1 MLRELV
7 HSGEYGRMLDAQF
20 LRLSACPRW
29 SKSGWLFRR
38 EQSGHI
44 PFDLHIHDLDL
55 ILSLWGEPES
65 VSCTSTGREGLDYR
79 EHYRFSYVFPGGAT
93 VSAEAAW
100 YNADIPF
107 TATWRVYFESAVA
120 VFDGEKVTVYAF
132 DREQRVISTEEML
145 AASKFCPEFT
155 LDTVYSRSA
164 EKARAFAEKWGA
176 PHWTDSLEALAASES
191 VDAVYIASPNALH
204 CEQTLLMLRGGKH
217 VLCEKPIAR
226 CAVELET
233 MLSAAQER
241 GLVLLQAMRSAFLPT
256 IPLLR
261 EEIARIGPVRRA
273 RFSYCQYSSRYDKFK
288 NGIIEN
294 AFDPRLGNGA
304 LMDIGAY
311 CVNLMVLL
319 FGAPRAV
326 TAKAVFLPGS
336 IDALGTAICEY
347 DGFHAELEY
356 SKVDQSDCISEISG
370 ESGSLRFWP
379 TAAPLNVVSVRK
391 GKILELASDPCGEY
405 DMRYEL
411 ERFVLLT
418 RGGDAGE
425 WTECTRIAAGV
436 MDEIRRQCGIDFT
449 IH

>member
-1 MLRELV
+1 MV
-7 HSGEYGRMLDAQF
+7 
-20 LRLSACPRW
+20 
-29 SKSGWLFRR
+29 
-38 EQSGHI
+38 
-44 PFDLHIHDLDL
+44 
-55 ILSLWGEPES
+55 
-65 VSCTSTGREGLDYR
+65 
-79 EHYRFSYVFPGGAT
+79 RFGIIGTNF
-93 VSAEAAW
+93 
-100 YNADIPF
+100 I
-107 TATWRVYFESAVA
+107 
-120 VFDGEKVTVYAF
+120 
-132 DREQRVISTEEML
+132 TERML

-204 CEQTLLMLRGGKH
+204 CEQTLLMLRGGKN

>member
-1 MLRELV
+1 
-7 HSGEYGRMLDAQF
+7 
-20 LRLSACPRW
+20 
-29 SKSGWLFRR
+29 
-38 EQSGHI
+38 
-44 PFDLHIHDLDL
+44 
-55 ILSLWGEPES
+55 
-65 VSCTSTGREGLDYR
+65 
-79 EHYRFSYVFPGGAT
+79 
-93 VSAEAAW
+93 
-100 YNADIPF
+100 
-107 TATWRVYFESAVA
+107 
-120 VFDGEKVTVYAF
+120 
-132 DREQRVISTEEML
+132 
-145 AASKFCPEFT
+145 
-155 LDTVYSRSA
+155 
-164 EKARAFAEKWGA
+164 
-176 PHWTDSLEALAASES
+176 
-191 VDAVYIASPNALH
+191 
-204 CEQTLLMLRGGKH
+204 
-217 VLCEKPIAR
+217 
-226 CAVELET
+226 

-370 ESGSLRFWP
+370 ESGLAHGSPAKRGFRAKRQDFRACIGPLR
-379 TAAPLNVVSVRK
+379 
-391 GKILELASDPCGEY
+391 
-405 DMRYEL
+405 
-411 ERFVLLT
+411 
-418 RGGDAGE
+418 
-425 WTECTRIAAGV
+425 GV
-436 MDEIRRQCGIDFT
+436 
-449 IH
+449 

>member
-1 MLRELV
+1 MIRIATV
-7 HSGEYGRMLDAQF
+7 GTGWIVGEF
-20 LRLSACPRW
+20 LRGAKEVPEVEYVAC
-29 SKSGWLFRR
+29 
-38 EQSGHI
+38 
-44 PFDLHIHDLDL
+44 
-55 ILSLWGEPES
+55 
-65 VSCTSTGREGLDYR
+65 
-79 EHYRFSYVFPGGAT
+79 
-93 VSAEAAW
+93 
-100 YNADIPF
+100 
-107 TATWRVYFESAVA
+107 
-120 VFDGEKVTVYAF
+120 
-132 DREQRVISTEEML
+132 
-145 AASKFCPEFT
+145 
-155 LDTVYSRSA
+155 YSRTR
-164 EKARAFAEKWGA
+164 ERGELFAREWGA
-176 PHWTDSLEALAASES
+176 QKVYTDLEQMAQDDTI
-191 VDAVYIASPNALH
+191 DAVYIASPNALH

-294 AFDPRLGNGA
+294 AFDPLLGNGA

-436 MDEIRRQCGIDFT
+436 MDEISRQCGIDFT